1 MGVEGSYFLLIM
13 KTRAVFPFVLILLCG
28 SCTNNSPGPYHRVH
42 GAWVYNIKQHNDSLC
57 FSTLENGVFCF
68 HPDRPGSVR
77 RVGGF
82 RRMPFRTVCF
92 TKENRFFASSYYAG
106 VFYAS
111 KDTLLPLPWA
121 QYPAWAMKLDE
132 QGNIWLAC
140 TQGVMRQRGDTMV
153 RFCGVRDAHDIAFFN
168 GRVAVAHRQGI
179 SLYNRETGSLVREYA
194 HGCVCWSVTTYD
206 SLCIGGG
213 VERCFVIARDADA
226 CHEIRF
232 GPAGNILWATAL
244 AGDGTLY
251 LATQHGLLIARC
263 TDSVARVAAFNDICV
278 KSVCVD
284 TKKRIW
290 VGCFAKPAR
299 WRLF

>member
-1 MGVEGSYFLLIM
+1 MDTL
-13 KTRAVFPFVLILLCG
+13 KILLFAFIVLCC
-28 SCTNNSPGPYHRVH
+28 SCKNDTSGRYHSVH
-42 GAWVYNIKQHNDSLC
+42 GAWVYSVKQHNDSLY

-68 HPDRPGSVR
+68 HPDRPGCVR

-92 TKENRFFASSYYAG
+92 TKENRLFASSYYAG

-121 QYPAWAMKLDE
+121 QYPAWAMKFDD

-140 TQGVMRQRGDTMV
+140 TQGIMRQRGDTMV
-153 RFCGVRDAHDIAFFN
+153 RFCGVRDAHDIAFVSD
-168 GRVAVAHRQGI
+168 RVAVAHRQGI

-213 VERCFVIARDADA
+213 IERCLIIPKDASA
-226 CHEIRF
+226 STSAYREIRF
-232 GPAGNILWATAL
+232 GPKGNILWATAL
-244 AGDGTLY
+244 DEDGMVY
-251 LATQHGLLIARC
+251 LATQRGLLCADKSD
-263 TDSVARVAAFNDICV
+263 TVAHDCAFKNVCI
-278 KSVCVD
+278 KSVFID
-284 TKKRIW
+284 KKRRIW
-290 VGCFAKPAR
+290 AACFEKRPR
-299 WRLF
+299 WHLF